1 MVKGIG
7 KLLKEAQ
14 KMQSKM
20 TKVQE
25 DLASKKVEA
34 TAGGGMVKV
43 EMNGIQEVVSIKIDK
58 EVVNPEDVEMLET
71 LIQAA
76 INEAV
81 RKSREMVQEEI
92 SQITGGLSIPGL
104 NL

>member
-1 MVKGIG
+1 MVKNIG
-7 KLLKEAQ
+7 KFLKEAQ
-14 KMQSKM
+14 KIQAKM
-20 TKVQE
+20 TKIQE

-34 TAGGGMVKV
+34 TSGGGMVKV
-43 EMNGIQEVVSIKIDK
+43 EMNGVQEVVSIKIDK

-92 SQITGGLSIPGL
+92 SQITGGLNIPGL
-104 NL
+104 M

>member
-1 MVKGIG
+1 MKGMG

-14 KMQSKM
+14 KMQAKM
-20 TKVQE
+20 AKVQE

-34 TAGGGMVKV
+34 TSGGGMVKV
-43 EMNGIQEVVSIKIDK
+43 EMNGVQEVVSIKIDK

-92 SQITGGLSIPGL
+92 SQITGGLNIPGL
-104 NL
+104 M

>member
-20 TKVQE
+20 IKVQE

-76 INEAV
+76 INEAS
-81 RKSREMVQEEI
+81 RKSREMAQEEI
-92 SQITGGLSIPGL
+92 SQITGGLNIPGL
-104 NL
+104 M